1 MRDHR
6 LRFRIRKTRSFS
18 NDVPQVT
25 AKFRSRPL
33 GVPPWYTRRS
43 CPLVLRG
50 LPGRAPSPYEFPHH
64 HHTHTPS
71 LFEDDGQ
78 NRPRRLKTRSVSQ
91 KPRKSKKMYS
101 PAAVKNKKAERDAVA
116 FVDQLVADAGGLR
129 DHIRSLQQRC
139 EVSTGKRTRS
149 EGGGHENLHRVPCV
163 GLDEARPERV
173 L

>member
-1 MRDHR
+1 M
-6 LRFRIRKTRSFS
+6 
-18 NDVPQVT
+18 
-25 AKFRSRPL
+25 
-33 GVPPWYTRRS
+33 
-43 CPLVLRG
+43 
-50 LPGRAPSPYEFPHH
+50 
-64 HHTHTPS
+64 
-71 LFEDDGQ
+71 
-78 NRPRRLKTRSVSQ
+78 SQ

-116 FVDQLVADAGGLR
+116 FVDQLVADAGRLK

-149 EGGGHENLHRVPCV
+149 EGGGQENLHRVPCV